1 MRHFAFLGILFTALF
16 ILASPAFSQTEPPQP
31 TCSITIWSDA
41 DYRMW
46 TDREYV
52 IPGSY
57 IRVPV
62 MFGLPSSDTV
72 VVAAASVAFDRWA
85 NPQWSWWFNQWNFC
99 PSTVNSQVD
108 FRPGEFRAIVVGY
121 PYIGGGE
128 VEVGSFMVRV
138 DRDAVPGDTIVVD
151 HRFSVNDKEVNRH
164 KSEWYVHPRVIYAD
178 LNGDSLVTGMDG
190 AAIYRFLVANN
201 ILITTKQFLA
211 SDLDGS
217 GKIDWY
223 DLYLCLSYVLEQRT
237 GFPVEG
243 YDETGGKGI
252 VVSEKMSVTMA
263 SLGSGTAISFKDG
276 EVTNGELEF
285 RLPQGATI
293 EPTTAF
299 AGSMSDIAYG
309 ANGVVKV
316 RFAKGVAM
324 TGTLFTVRNAAP
336 EQIALCGKVNAG
348 FRVDPIVERTTDVE
362 KGTDVPHAFSLGQNY
377 PNPFNPATVIAFS
390 LPAASRV
397 TLKVYNLLGQ
407 EVAALMNGSEQSAGT
422 HTVSFDASRLASGVY
437 LYKMTAGT
445 FTMTKRMMLQ
455 K

>member
-1 MRHFAFLGILFTALF
+1 MRHSAFLGILFAVF
-16 ILASPAFSQTEPPQP
+16 IVLAPSAFSQTEPPQP
-31 TCSITIWSDA
+31 TCSVMLWPDA

-52 IPGSY
+52 VPGSY

-62 MFGLPSSDTV
+62 MFGLPPSDTV

-99 PSTVNSQVD
+99 PSTVSSQVD

-121 PYIGGGE
+121 PHIGGGQ

-151 HRFSVNDKEVNRH
+151 HRFSVNDREVSRH
-164 KSEWYVHPRVIYAD
+164 KSEWYVHPRVVYAD

-190 AAIYRFLVANN
+190 AAIYRFLVDNN
-201 ILITTKQFLA
+201 AAITTKQLLV

-243 YDETGGKGI
+243 YDEAGGKGL
-252 VVSEKMSVTMA
+252 VVSEKVPVTMA
-263 SLGSGTAISFKDG
+263 SLGNTTAISFKTG
-276 EVTNGELEF
+276 GITNGELEF
-285 RLPQGATI
+285 RLPQGATL
-293 EPTTAF
+293 EPTNAF
-299 AGSMSDIAYG
+299 AGSMSDIVRG
-309 ANGVVKV
+309 SDGVVHV

-348 FRVDPIVERTTDVE
+348 SRVDPIVERTTDVG
-362 KGTDVPHAFSLGQNY
+362 KGTDIPLVFSLGQNY

-390 LPAASRV
+390 LPEASRV

-407 EVAALMNGSEQSAGT
+407 EVAALMNGSEQSAGM
-422 HTVSFDASRLASGVY
+422 HTISFDASRLASGVY

-445 FTMTKRMMLQ
+445 FAMTKRMMLQ

>member
-1 MRHFAFLGILFTALF
+1 MRHSAFLGILFAVF
-16 ILASPAFSQTEPPQP
+16 IVLAPSAFSQTDPPEPQP
-31 TCSITIWSDA
+31 ACSVMLWPDA

-46 TDREYV
+46 TSREYV

-57 IRVPV
+57 IRVSM
-62 MFGLPSSDTV
+62 MFGLPPSDTV
-72 VVAAASVAFDRWA
+72 VVADASVAFDRWA

-99 PSTVNSQVD
+99 PSNVNSQVD
-108 FRPGEFRAIVVGY
+108 FRPGAFRAIVVGY
-121 PYIGGGE
+121 PHIGGGQ

-151 HRFSVNDKEVNRH
+151 HRFSVNDREVSRH
-164 KSEWYVHPRVIYAD
+164 KSEWYVHPRVVYAD

-190 AAIYRFLVANN
+190 AAIYRFLVDNN
-201 ILITTKQFLA
+201 AAITTKQLLV

-223 DLYLCLSYVLEQRT
+223 DLYLCLSYVLKQRT

-243 YDETGGKGI
+243 DDEAGGKGM
-252 VVSEKMSVTMA
+252 VVSEKVPVTMVP
-263 SLGSGTAISFKDG
+263 LGNATAISFKTG
-276 EVTNGELEF
+276 GITNGELEF
-285 RLPQGATI
+285 RLPQGATL
-293 EPTTAF
+293 EPTNAF
-299 AGSMSDIAYG
+299 SGSMSDIVRG
-309 ANGVVKV
+309 SDGVVHV

-324 TGTLFTVRNAAP
+324 TGTLFTVRNASP

-348 FRVDPIVERTTDVE
+348 SRVDPIVERTTDVG
-362 KGTDVPHAFSLGQNY
+362 KGTDIPL
-377 PNPFNPATVIAFS
+377 AFS
-390 LPAASRV
+390 LPEASRV

-407 EVAALMNGSEQSAGT
+407 EVATLMNGSEQSAGM
-422 HTVSFDASRLASGVY
+422 HTVPFDASRLASGVY

-445 FTMTKRMMLQ
+445 FAMTKRMMLQ

>member
-1 MRHFAFLGILFTALF
+1 V
-16 ILASPAFSQTEPPQP
+16 S
-31 TCSITIWSDA
+31 
-41 DYRMW
+41 
-46 TDREYV
+46 
-52 IPGSY
+52 
-57 IRVPV
+57 
-62 MFGLPSSDTV
+62 
-72 VVAAASVAFDRWA
+72 
-85 NPQWSWWFNQWNFC
+85 
-99 PSTVNSQVD
+99 SQVD

-121 PYIGGGE
+121 PHIGGGQ

-151 HRFSVNDKEVNRH
+151 HRFSVNDREVSRH
-164 KSEWYVHPRVIYAD
+164 KSEWYVHPRVVYAD

-190 AAIYRFLVANN
+190 AAIYRFLVDNN
-201 ILITTKQFLA
+201 AAITTKQLLV

-243 YDETGGKGI
+243 YDEAGGKGL
-252 VVSEKMSVTMA
+252 VVSEKVPVTMA
-263 SLGSGTAISFKDG
+263 SLGNTTAISFKTG
-276 EVTNGELEF
+276 GITNGELEF
-285 RLPQGATI
+285 RLPQGATL
-293 EPTTAF
+293 EPTNAF
-299 AGSMSDIAYG
+299 AGSMSDIVRG
-309 ANGVVKV
+309 SDGVVHV

-348 FRVDPIVERTTDVE
+348 SRVDPIVERTTDVG
-362 KGTDVPHAFSLGQNY
+362 KGTDIPLVFSLGQNY

-390 LPAASRV
+390 LPEASRV

-407 EVAALMNGSEQSAGT
+407 EVAALMNGSEQSAGM
-422 HTVSFDASRLASGVY
+422 HTISFDASRLASGVY

-445 FTMTKRMMLQ
+445 FAMTKRMMLQ